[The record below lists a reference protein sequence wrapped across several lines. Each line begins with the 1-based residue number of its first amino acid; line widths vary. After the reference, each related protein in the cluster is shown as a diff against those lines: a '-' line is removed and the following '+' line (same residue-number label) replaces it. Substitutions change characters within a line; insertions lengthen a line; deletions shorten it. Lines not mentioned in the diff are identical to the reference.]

1 MKCNYCEP
9 TKFTVEVTYVDDSTI
24 PYDVYEK
31 DTAWQIA
38 CNSLAST
45 ATKQVTI
52 KEEGV
57 SFYSAK
63 GIGYRT
69 DVEVLYK

>member
-1 MKCNYCEP
+1 MSCKYCD
-9 TKFTVEVTYVDDSTI
+9 KVYTVEVTYIERTI
-24 PYDVYEK
+24 PYDVYDK

-38 CNSLAST
+38 CNALSSPV
-45 ATKQVTI
+45 TKQVTI
-52 KEEGV
+52 KENGV